1 MQTAH
6 DLADQTY
13 SSADDEG
20 IDLLDIALTVAENI
34 KLLILGPIVAAVIA
48 GGAYT
53 LLPAKYES
61 TTVLQ
66 IDQTHAALLTTAV
79 VLDPVAVSFGFTK
92 DSTVEAARLKLKN
105 NIDVNIGKLDKLCTM
120 VVLGS
125 SPQEAQAVSKALLD
139 QLYVVS
145 RPRGSIKTR
154 LETQKSE
161 AIERLATAQSAGAVF
176 LKRVGTLDAKNGAG
190 ADLARGYA
198 DMLGS
203 AAAAQAQISL
213 IESQIEGVTA
223 AVVLQQPTLAQAAK
237 SIRLKVVLGAFVFVG
252 LLLLVFVLV
261 RKSLNG
267 RSIASGSAEKLALI
281 RQALGFGAASKAQ

>member
-252 LLLLVFVLV
+252 LLL
-261 RKSLNG
+261 
-267 RSIASGSAEKLALI
+267 
-281 RQALGFGAASKAQ
+281 